1 MFPPLEVSCIGANP
15 FDSYRIHE
23 NGTESTDS
31 GHFDQLAQGLLNIKK
46 GRINLPI
53 CIFQCHEVP
62 VSKHNDQMEF
72 WKLIAFF
79 WSQNEHKSCAFLFLV
94 VLQNQDF

>member
-1 MFPPLEVSCIGANP
+1 MLTLGSKLHEVKS
-15 FDSYRIHE
+15 FDSFNIQDFSACGE
-23 NGTESTDS
+23 NG
-31 GHFDQLAQGLLNIKK
+31 GHFDQLAQRLLIIKK

-72 WKLIAFF
+72 WKLVTFF
-79 WSQNEHKSCAFLFLV
+79 WSQNEYKFCAFLFLG

>member
-1 MFPPLEVSCIGANP
+1 MLPSLEVSCIGANP

-23 NGTESTDS
+23 NDDHTTGSVQL
-31 GHFDQLAQGLLNIKK
+31 DQLAQGLLIIKK

-72 WKLIAFF
+72 WKLITFF
-79 WSQNEHKSCAFLFLV
+79 WSQNEYKSCAFLSLGI
-94 VLQNQDF
+94 LQNQDF

>member
-1 MFPPLEVSCIGANP
+1 MEWFSFDSFNIQVLGANG
-15 FDSYRIHE
+15 E
-23 NGTESTDS
+23 NG
-31 GHFDQLAQGLLNIKK
+31 GHFDQLAQRLLIIKK

-72 WKLIAFF
+72 WKLITFF
-79 WSQNEHKSCAFLFLV
+79 WSQNEHKSCAFLSLGI
-94 VLQNQDF
+94 LQNQDF